1 MSNSV
6 EAAIA
11 SPIRECFGLDS
22 PFEWV
27 VMRIVASLKANDFA
41 VVDVRDYDALH
52 DEVERLTEVN
62 KKLKL
67 QIRQQPSNSKKLT
80 KGEAKQIRDMYRKG
94 YKVTELAA
102 IFDVNHSTVS
112 RIVKHVYWKGI

>member
-1 MSNSV
+1 MSGWTMDLPPSWATAETRHV
-6 EAAIA
+6 
-11 SPIRECFGLDS
+11 SMDRD
-22 PFEWV
+22 
-27 VMRIVASLKANDFA
+27 
-41 VVDVRDYDALH
+41 DYDALIA
-52 DEVERLTEVN
+52 EVERLTEAN
-62 KKLKL
+62 KRLKS

-94 YKVTELAA
+94 YKVTELAV